1 MKLNVALIAANGVTY
16 PKPRI
21 GMLTSPTY
29 SDDGRITSA
38 LFEEEPVMNPVF
50 RTARRADE
58 EDVPAPLMAVEH
70 YDLGVFVDWVWDC
83 NQERLALRAKV
94 KELEAKVSTEA
105 EVPTGDVIYLYRRIG
120 LGRDEWATC
129 DKERFLLLS
138 DNKQFET
145 KYAWPAGTVGM
156 LQACLKESEA
166 ENSNLRLQCGGM
178 EMAIDELRAAT
189 GGNQSMG
196 DPIPWEH
203 VMYQELDQRHFQ
215 LTYTKDN
222 PWGIPGKD
230 YDESYKVVSAPLVR
244 HTPVPNAFSEEQ

>member
-83 NQERLALRAKV
+83 NQERQALRAKV
-94 KELEAKVSTEA
+94 KELEK
-105 EVPTGDVIYLYRRIG
+105 G
-120 LGRDEWATC
+120 
-129 DKERFLLLS
+129 
-138 DNKQFET
+138 
-145 KYAWPAGTVGM
+145 
-156 LQACLKESEA
+156 
-166 ENSNLRLQCGGM
+166 
-178 EMAIDELRAAT
+178 IDYLRAST

-203 VMYQELDQRHFQ
+203 VMYKELGQRHFQ
-215 LTYTKDN
+215 LTYSKDN
-222 PWGIPGKD
+222 PWGVPGKD

-244 HTPVPNAFSEEQ
+244 HQPAPSAFTEEK

>member
-178 EMAIDELRAAT
+178 QGDIVDLRADLVEAASVLRRYETYHRDKGTEESIRKAEVNAALAT
-189 GGNQSMG
+189 RFELTLGRYG
-196 DPIPWEH
+196 D
-203 VMYQELDQRHFQ
+203 
-215 LTYTKDN
+215 
-222 PWGIPGKD
+222 
-230 YDESYKVVSAPLVR
+230 AP
-244 HTPVPNAFSEEQ
+244 A